1 MCGLTSI
8 ITNSTNTNKL
18 KNFLINM
25 NNEISHRGPDSEG
38 YWNSSNGKVFF
49 AHKRLSIVDLSNN
62 GHQPMHS
69 KNRNFTIIFNGEI
82 YNHLEIRKKYF
93 RSHSFIS
100 HCDTETLIES
110 VCKLGIRQTLNI
122 IDGMFSFVIFDNKN
136 NKVYLARDRVGEK
149 PLYYTKINHLN
160 NSYFLISSEI
170 KSFNQ
175 YPEFNNEINTDAISY
190 LLKYKY
196 IPSPI
201 TIYKNVFKLRQGHF
215 AEINLNNMDFKEKI
229 YWDIEENILNSKT
242 ANIKQNNFDYKYD
255 LKKKLE
261 KSVKQQLLGD
271 VEIGCFLSGGID
283 SSLIASIMSSM
294 HNRSIST
301 FSVGFDNE
309 EFDESKNAKKIS
321 QILKTN
327 HNELILNEKDV
338 IKSIPDIVKTY
349 DEPFS
354 DSSQIPTYLIS
365 KFASSKLKV
374 CLSGD
379 GGDELF
385 GGYNRY
391 LFINKYWKFIG
402 MTPLLFRKNISNLI
416 RKLSPK
422 TIDNFFNLI
431 KYKKYNFYGDKIH
444 KICNSLHF
452 KNFSDFND
460 SVLSDLN
467 DDNNLLISKN
477 IQKLDL
483 TNNKINNL
491 NKTEILMLNDLKFY
505 LPDDILVKVDRAA
518 MKNSL
523 ETRMPFLSKE
533 IIDYSWR
540 IPFDQKIKNN
550 NSKHILKDLLKDYI
564 PENIIEKKK
573 KGFAL
578 PLADWFRN
586 DLYEWVNESLNK
598 KEINKYNIFNY
609 SEVSKIWEEHKLN
622 KKNNHSIIWSIITI
636 QNWLKNN
643 Q

>member
-1 MCGLTSI
+1 
-8 ITNSTNTNKL
+8 
-18 KNFLINM
+18 M
-25 NNEISHRGPDSEG
+25 NNVISHRGPDSEG
-38 YWNSSNGKVFF
+38 YWNSSNGRVFF
-49 AHKRLSIVDLSNN
+49 GHKRLSIVDLSNN

-69 KNRNFTIIFNGEI
+69 KNKNYTIVFNGEI

-93 RSHSFIS
+93 SNHNFIGHS
-100 HCDTETLIES
+100 DTETLIES
-110 VCKLGIRQTLNI
+110 VCKLGIRQTLKI
-122 IDGMFSFVIFDNKN
+122 IDGMFSFVIFDNQN
-136 NKVYLARDRVGEK
+136 NKVYLARDRIGEK
-149 PLYYTKINHLN
+149 PLYYTKINKLDN
-160 NSYFLISSEI
+160 YYFLISSEL

-175 YPEFNNEINTDAISY
+175 YTEFNNKINTDAISF

-196 IPSPI
+196 IPSPN

-215 AEINLNNMDFKEKI
+215 AEINLNNMDFKEEI
-229 YWDIEENILNSKT
+229 YWDIEKTILDSKT
-242 ANIKQNNFDYKYD
+242 VNIRHKDVDYKNN
-255 LKKKLE
+255 LKNKLE
-261 KSVKQQLLGD
+261 DAVKKQLLGD

-283 SSLIASIMSSM
+283 SSLIASVMSSI
-294 HNRSIST
+294 HTSSIST

-309 EFDESKNAKKIS
+309 EFDESKKAKKIS
-321 QILKTN
+321 QILGTR

-338 IKSIPDIVKTY
+338 IKSIPDIISTY

-365 KFASSKLKV
+365 KFASKKLKV

-391 LFINKYWKFIG
+391 LFVNRYWKLLGI
-402 MTPLLFRKNISNLI
+402 TPLIFRKNISSLI
-416 RKLSPK
+416 KKLSPK
-422 TIDNFFNLI
+422 TIDNFFSLI
-431 KYKKYNFYGDKIH
+431 NYNKYNFYGDKIH
-444 KICNSLHF
+444 KICNTLNF

-460 SVLSDLN
+460 NVLSDLN
-467 DDNNLLISKN
+467 DDNNLLVNQN
-477 IQKLDL
+477 IQKLEL
-483 TNNKINNL
+483 NNTEINNL
-491 NKTEILMLNDLKFY
+491 NNVEILMLNDLKYY

-533 IIDYSWR
+533 IIDYAWQ
-540 IPFDQKIKNN
+540 IPFDQKINKNK
-550 NSKHILKDLLKDYI
+550 SKHILKNLLKDYI
-564 PENIIEKKK
+564 PENLIEKKK

-586 DLYEWVNESLNK
+586 DLYEWVDENLNK

-609 SEVSKIWEEHKLN
+609 KEVSKIWEEHKLN